1 MQDLAGKSAFIT
13 GAASGIG
20 LAMARSFAR
29 EGVAIAIADI
39 DLEAAETARK
49 DIESAGGRAVAIQ
62 CDVTSRDSVE
72 AAADHATHAL
82 GPIHLAVNN
91 AGAFTAAEMSETFT
105 QDWEWILAIN
115 VMGVVNGIHTFL
127 PRMRAH
133 GEGGHIINT
142 ASISGHIPVVGLS
155 IYTASKYAVV
165 GLSECLSLELA
176 DENIDVSIVCPG
188 IVKTGLVETSARHRP
203 DKHGGPMAASDERLD
218 AIIETG
224 TDPAILGDRVVEGV
238 RKGELYIFT
247 HPELRAAVQ
256 NRHQAIL
263 DAY

>member
-1 MQDLAGKSAFIT
+1 MQQLEGRSAFIT
-13 GAASGIG
+13 GAANGIG
-20 LAMARSFAR
+20 LAMARSFAA
-29 EGVAIAIADI
+29 EGVAIAVADI

-49 DIESAGGRAVAIQ
+49 EIESAGGRAVAIQ
-62 CDVTSRDSVE
+62 CDVTSRDSLE

-82 GPIHLAVNN
+82 GSIHLVANN
-91 AGAFTAAEMSETFT
+91 AGAFTTGNVSDSFA

-115 VMGVVNGIHTFL
+115 VMGVVNGLHTFL
-127 PRMRAH
+127 PRIRAH

-142 ASISGHIPVVGLS
+142 ASISGHIPLAGLS

-176 DENIDVSIVCPG
+176 DENIDVSILCPG
-188 IVKTGLVETSARHRP
+188 IVKTGLLETSARHRP
-203 DKHGGPMAASDERLD
+203 DKHGGPMEVSDESVS

-263 DAY
+263 DAH